1 MQVPNMSAPA
11 RRMLMPSARPFRPSE
26 APSGETEMDGDFDW
40 AIQALRSGSGASFAL
55 ILAQGPGHDMR
66 RLLALDGLPVAR
78 AATLLD
84 GIADRLSAPS
94 TRPPSFEESWFDP
107 GDQDIARLFHI
118 AQQPD
123 CAISLILGF
132 QAPPKGSV
140 MRRTLALGKLLLPC
154 IAGFAA
160 MRDALAREHRLT
172 HALRSAL
179 DHVNAGIGVISASK
193 HVEFANL
200 ALREIVD
207 EHDGLRA
214 SGDSVTAT
222 SLKDAVRLQVSLDH
236 VLATREADGADH
248 ALMLALPRQPGRPP
262 LMAAVLPSGMDG
274 DGEASAILFAIRPES
289 DLSGA
294 LAPIC
299 RLNGLSPVE
308 TRLACCLTM
317 GKTLAEAAR
326 MMRIKQQTA
335 RAYLRQIFQKTGT
348 NRQADLVRM
357 MMSNLLPFFGRTKIE
372 AIV

>member
-1 MQVPNMSAPA
+1 MQVPNISAPA
-11 RRMLMPSARPFRPSE
+11 RRMAIPPARPFRLPE
-26 APSGETEMDGDFDW
+26 APSAETGTDDDFDW
-40 AIQALRSGSGASFAL
+40 AIQALRSGSGAGFAL
-55 ILAQGPGHDMR
+55 ILARGAGHDTQ

-78 AATLLD
+78 AAALLD
-84 GIADRLSAPS
+84 DIADRLPTPSA
-94 TRPPSFEESWFDP
+94 RPQSVEESWLDP
-107 GDQDIARLFHI
+107 GVPDIARLFHI
-118 AQQPD
+118 TQQPD
-123 CAISLILGF
+123 CAISLVLGF
-132 QAPPKGSV
+132 PVPPKGSA

-154 IAGFAA
+154 VARFAA
-160 MRDALAREHRLT
+160 MRDALAREHRLA
-172 HALRSAL
+172 HGLRNAL
-179 DHVNAGIGVISASK
+179 DHVNAGIGIISPSK
-193 HVEFANL
+193 HVAFANL
-200 ALREIVD
+200 ALREIID

-214 SGDSVTAT
+214 SGESVTAT
-222 SLKDAVRLQVSLDH
+222 SLRDAVRLQVSLDH
-236 VLATREADGADH
+236 ILATHEADGADH

-274 DGEASAILFAIRPES
+274 DGEASAILFAIRPEG

-317 GKTLAEAAR
+317 GKTLAETAR

-357 MMSNLLPFFGRTKIE
+357 MMSNLLPFFGRTKVE